1 MNPPARS
8 FLRISLTVLC
18 LASLRG
24 AAFSQ
29 QATPAKGTDERFY
42 AALAD
47 AANTS
52 DFVKTKKMGGLS
64 GDKFV
69 DVLPEGALLVGF
81 EVWQGAPRGRM
92 IIRGIRPIF
101 QTAKGR
107 APGTLHGKEDG
118 ELTRVEAK
126 DGYAVAA
133 IEARGGARLDG
144 LQVLFWKIHMFDVS
158 LVPEGEYRS
167 EWIGGKGGH
176 PSLHPLGANGKPVIG
191 ISGAS
196 AEDVDSLGL
205 IYCQKH

>member
-1 MNPPARS
+1 MNLPTRS
-8 FLRISLTVLC
+8 FPRISLAAVC
-18 LASLRG
+18 LAGISR

-29 QATPAKGTDERFY
+29 QTTPANGTNERFY

-47 AANTS
+47 AANAS
-52 DFVKTKKMGGLS
+52 DSIKTKKMGGLG
-64 GDKFV
+64 GDKFI
-69 DVLPEGALLVGF
+69 DVMPEGALLVGF

-101 QTAKGR
+101 ETAKGR
-107 APGTLHGKEDG
+107 VPGTLHGTENG

-126 DGYAVAA
+126 EGYAVAA

-144 LQVLFWKIHMFDVS
+144 LQVLFWKIHTFDVS

-176 PSLHPLGANGKPVIG
+176 PSLHPLGANGRPVIG